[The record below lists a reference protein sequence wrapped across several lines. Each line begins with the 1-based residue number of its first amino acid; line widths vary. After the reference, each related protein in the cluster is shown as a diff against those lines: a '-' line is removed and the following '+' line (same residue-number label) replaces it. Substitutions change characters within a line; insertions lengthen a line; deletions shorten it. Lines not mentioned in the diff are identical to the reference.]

1 MTQHEGFCEQ
11 RAVEEFVSMPRASL
25 QIITE
30 MSTLIKGKQEGRQRG
45 KQKGEEGGMKARQ
58 RRKGERVEK
67 KMRW

>member
-1 MTQHEGFCEQ
+1 M
-11 RAVEEFVSMPRASL
+11 SMPRASL